1 VPESH
6 LRHVPQYL
14 STNSSRTSG
23 KITLVRAY
31 LNNNISTAPAKFLPL
46 RSLDPAF
53 FTINTIYQQLV
64 RSATAFEPALLHRQ
78 FFDTFI
84 LPLFSRDYIDNAWW
98 KGKIFWRKELWR
110 QDERY

>member
-1 VPESH
+1 M
-6 LRHVPQYL
+6 YL
-14 STNSSRTSG
+14 STSVPIPPAPQARSPSSEPT
-23 KITLVRAY
+23 Y

-53 FTINTIYQQLV
+53 FTINTIYQQFI
-64 RSATAFEPALLHRQ
+64 RSATAFEPALPHRQ

-84 LPLFSRDYIDNAWW
+84 LPLFPRDYIDNAWW
-98 KGKIFWRKELWR
+98 KGKILWRKELWR